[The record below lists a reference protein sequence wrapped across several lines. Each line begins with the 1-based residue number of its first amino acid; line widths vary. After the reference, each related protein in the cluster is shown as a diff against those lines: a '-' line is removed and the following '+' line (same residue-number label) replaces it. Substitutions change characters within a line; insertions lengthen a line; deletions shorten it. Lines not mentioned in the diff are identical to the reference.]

1 MKVVIDNSVFPPRTH
16 YTDIDSKFTHF
27 TSKCRVLPA
36 NYYEDYNT
44 YFTLKARYEP
54 GENKYFPKGGFEVYH
69 SEGGL
74 YNYELDE
81 VVVHPFEIGMRKY
94 FSKSENVAKEKI
106 TDPNKPKGKR
116 GRPKSDTPYVK
127 PVYVPTGGKRGR
139 RPLDPAIKAEREAQL
154 AAKQALPRGKRG
166 RPKKQVE

>member
-1 MKVVIDNSVFPPRTH
+1 MSNLSTAFAIADATKDGMYSEEVKHS
-16 YTDIDSKFTHF
+16 
-27 TSKCRVLPA
+27 A
-36 NYYEDYNT
+36 YE
-44 YFTLKARYEP
+44 LIKAL
-54 GENKYFPKGGFEVYH
+54 
-69 SEGGL
+69 SEFD
-74 YNYELDE
+74 ELDE

>member
-1 MKVVIDNSVFPPRTH
+1 MLFRS
-16 YTDIDSKFTHF
+16 
-27 TSKCRVLPA
+27 
-36 NYYEDYNT
+36 
-44 YFTLKARYEP
+44 
-54 GENKYFPKGGFEVYH
+54 
-69 SEGGL
+69 
-74 YNYELDE
+74 
-81 VVVHPFEIGMRKY
+81 EIGMRKY

-139 RPLDPAIKAEREAQL
+139 RPLDPAVKAEREAQL